1 MANLLR
7 TAYIRRAMMMNP
19 TLFKYTAIRALSA
32 APAPKPNPHGWK
44 SWKDIPDS
52 ELPACPDPT
61 NPLYELQQY
70 KNIQKKRIWYQ
81 MNEHIPIYFREGT
94 KDKVLVSLYVVML
107 FSLLSYEY
115 YMIVTK
121 VAV

>member
-1 MANLLR
+1 
-7 TAYIRRAMMMNP
+7 
-19 TLFKYTAIRALSA
+19 
-32 APAPKPNPHGWK
+32 
-44 SWKDIPDS
+44 
-52 ELPACPDPT
+52 
-61 NPLYELQQY
+61 
-70 KNIQKKRIWYQ
+70 

>member
-7 TAYIRRAMMMNP
+7 TVYVRRAMMMNP
-19 TLFKYTAIRALSA
+19 TLFKYTAMRALSA
-32 APAPKPNPHGWK
+32 APAAKPNPHGWK
-44 SWKDIPDS
+44 SWKEIPDS
-52 ELPACPDPT
+52 ALPPCPDPT
-61 NPLYELQQY
+61 NPLYELDQY

-81 MNEHIPIYFREGT
+81 MNPHIPIYLREGT
-94 KDKVLVSLYVVML
+94 KDKIVVSLYAFML

-115 YMIVTK
+115 YLIITK